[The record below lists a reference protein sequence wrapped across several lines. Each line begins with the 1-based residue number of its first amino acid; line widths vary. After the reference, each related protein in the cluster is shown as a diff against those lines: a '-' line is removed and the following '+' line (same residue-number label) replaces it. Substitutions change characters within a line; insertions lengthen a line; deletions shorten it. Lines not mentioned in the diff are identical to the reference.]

1 MEMAFE
7 LPALPYAKDALAPAM
22 SAETLDYHHGKHHNK
37 YVNTLNDLIKG
48 TEFEGQSLEDI
59 IKATAGKADKK
70 GIFNNAAQHFNHS
83 FFWTCMTPNGGG
95 KPTGDLARK
104 IDESFGDFDSFRKK
118 FAAEAGTHFGSGW
131 AWLVADGKGLKVI
144 STHDAED
151 PIHMGLKPILTC
163 DVWEHAYYIDYRNDR
178 PKFVDAFL
186 DKLVNWDFAARQ
198 L

>member
-1 MEMAFE
+1 MAFE

-22 SAETLDYHHGKHHNK
+22 SAETLEYHHGKHHNK

-48 TEFEGQSLEDI
+48 TEYEGQSLEEI

-83 FFWTCMTPNGGG
+83 FFWTCMTPGGGG

-104 IDESFGDFDSFRKK
+104 IDESFGDYDSFRKK

-131 AWLVADGKGLKVI
+131 AWLVADGNALKVI

-151 PIHMGLKPILTC
+151 PIHMGLKPIITC
-163 DVWEHAYYIDYRNDR
+163 DVWEHAYYIDYRNER
-178 PKFVDAFL
+178 PKFIDAFL

>member
-7 LPALPYAKDALAPAM
+7 LPTLPYAKDALAPAM
-22 SAETLDYHHGKHHNK
+22 SAETLEYHHGKHHNK
-37 YVNTLNDLIKG
+37 YVNTLNDLITG
-48 TEFEGQSLEDI
+48 TEYEGQSLEEI

-83 FFWTCMTPNGGG
+83 FFWTCMTPGGGG

-104 IDESFGDFDSFRKK
+104 IDESFGDYDSFRKK

-131 AWLVADGKGLKVI
+131 AWLVADGNALKVI

-151 PIHMGLKPILTC
+151 PIHMGLKPIITC
-163 DVWEHAYYIDYRNDR
+163 DVWEHAYYIDYRNER
-178 PKFVDAFL
+178 PKFIDAFL

>member
-1 MEMAFE
+1 MAFE
-7 LPALPYAKDALAPAM
+7 LPTLPYAKDALAPAM
-22 SAETLDYHHGKHHNK
+22 SAETLEYHHGKHHNK
-37 YVNTLNDLIKG
+37 YVNTLNDLITG
-48 TEFEGQSLEDI
+48 TEYEGQSLEEI

-83 FFWTCMTPNGGG
+83 FFWTCMTPGGGG

-104 IDESFGDFDSFRKK
+104 IDESFGDYDSFRKK

-131 AWLVADGKGLKVI
+131 AWLVADGNALKVI

-151 PIHMGLKPILTC
+151 PIHMGLKPIITC
-163 DVWEHAYYIDYRNDR
+163 DVWEHAYYIDYRNER
-178 PKFVDAFL
+178 PKFIDAFL

>member
-1 MEMAFE
+1 MAFE
-7 LPALPYAKDALAPAM
+7 LPTLPYAKDALAPAM
-22 SAETLDYHHGKHHNK
+22 SAETLEYHHGKHHNK

-48 TEFEGQSLEDI
+48 TEYEGQSLEEI

-83 FFWTCMTPNGGG
+83 FFWTCMTPGGGG

-104 IDESFGDFDSFRKK
+104 IDESFGDYDSFRKK

-131 AWLVADGKGLKVI
+131 AWLVADGNALKVI

-151 PIHMGLKPILTC
+151 PIHMGLKPIITC
-163 DVWEHAYYIDYRNDR
+163 DVWEHAYYIDYRNER
-178 PKFVDAFL
+178 PKFIDAFL